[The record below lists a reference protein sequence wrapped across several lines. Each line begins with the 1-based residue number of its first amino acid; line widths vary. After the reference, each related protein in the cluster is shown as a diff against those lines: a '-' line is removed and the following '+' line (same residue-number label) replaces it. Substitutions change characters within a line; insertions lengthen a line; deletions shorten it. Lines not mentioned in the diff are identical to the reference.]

1 MDEDPRDTVRSMA
14 ELAGVPM
21 TRERIAALALALP
34 IVQAGQQAL
43 AAVEY
48 GEVEPACR
56 FRPPQETQR

>member
-1 MDEDPRDTVRSMA
+1 MDEDPRDSARSLA
-14 ELAGVPM
+14 DLAGVPL

-43 AAVEY
+43 ASVQY

-56 FRPPQETQR
+56 FRPPRSAQR

>member
-1 MDEDPRDTVRSMA
+1 MEEDPYDVVRT
-14 ELAGVPM
+14 LAALAQVPLSD
-21 TRERIAALALALP
+21 ERIAALALALP
-34 IVQAGQQAL
+34 RIRAALHSL

>member
-1 MDEDPRDTVRSMA
+1 MDEDPRAAVRSLA

-34 IVQAGQQAL
+34 LLEASLLAL